1 LESRYPKSNDWVRKH
16 LGGLDVEPLQK
27 WIGDASVQKKTTSVK
42 TRKEFW
48 EENWRLTDDLRLILL
63 DLREAFDL
71 PARLTASTRGAD
83 ALAIELATAA
93 IHAADPSSLNQ
104 DGKNLLQ
111 HRDWREGKPRGI
123 SLTDVVVPVLDN
135 LLATALEGGAG
146 QVSGHEKTDGLPG
159 REIGRHAVDDLF
171 DEQVHRYT
179 NTAPSHPRTAVK
191 SAWKLG

>member
-1 LESRYPKSNDWVRKH
+1 MSYPKSNDWVRKH
-16 LGGLDVEPLQK
+16 LGRLDGDALQK
-27 WIGDASVQKKTTSVK
+27 WIGDASVQKNTTSVK

-48 EENWRLTDDLRLILL
+48 EENWRLTDDLRLILWNY
-63 DLREAFDL
+63 LREAFDL

-83 ALAIELATAA
+83 ALAIELAAA
-93 IHAADPSSLNQ
+93 AMHAADPPSLNQ

-111 HRDWREGKPRGI
+111 HSDWREGKPRDI

-159 REIGRHAVDDLF
+159 REIGRQHAVDDLF
-171 DEQVHRYT
+171 EEQVHRYT

>member
-1 LESRYPKSNDWVRKH
+1 VRKH
-16 LGGLDVEPLQK
+16 LGRLDGDALQK
-27 WIGDASVQKKTTSVK
+27 WIGDASVQKNTTSVK

-48 EENWRLTDDLRLILL
+48 EENWRLTDDLRLILWNY
-63 DLREAFDL
+63 LREAFDL

-83 ALAIELATAA
+83 ALAIELAAA
-93 IHAADPSSLNQ
+93 AMHAADPPSLNQ

-111 HRDWREGKPRGI
+111 HSDWREGKPRDI

-159 REIGRHAVDDLF
+159 REIGRQHAVDDLF
-171 DEQVHRYT
+171 EEQVHRYT